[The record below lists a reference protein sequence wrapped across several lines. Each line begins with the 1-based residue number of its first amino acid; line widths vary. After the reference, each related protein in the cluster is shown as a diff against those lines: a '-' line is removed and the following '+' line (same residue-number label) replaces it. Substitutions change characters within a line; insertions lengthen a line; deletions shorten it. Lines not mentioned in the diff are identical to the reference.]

1 MKEFYNLDDGEVEG
15 LMLNINP
22 KYLVNT
28 KGRKTAVVLSM
39 KEYRLL
45 IEYLE
50 DLEDTLEMDAA
61 VETETDSRG
70 YREIRAEL
78 KKEMKTC
85 SYN

>member
-1 MKEFYNLDDGEVEG
+1 
-15 LMLNINP
+15 MLNINP

-50 DLEDTLEMDAA
+50 DLEDILEMDAA
-61 VETETDSRG
+61 VETETDSRD
-70 YREIRAEL
+70 YQEIRAEL
-78 KKEMKTC
+78 KKEGKL
-85 SYN
+85 

>member
-1 MKEFYNLDDGEVEG
+1 MEG
-15 LMLNINP
+15 RGIFMLNLNP

-45 IEYLE
+45 IERLE
-50 DLEDTLEMDAA
+50 DLEDILEMDEA
-61 VETETDSRG
+61 VETETDSRD

-78 KKEMKTC
+78 KKEGKL
-85 SYN
+85 

>member
-1 MKEFYNLDDGEVEG
+1 
-15 LMLNINP
+15 MLNINP

-61 VETETDSRG
+61 VETETDSRD

-78 KKEMKTC
+78 KKEGKL
-85 SYN
+85 

>member
-1 MKEFYNLDDGEVEG
+1 
-15 LMLNINP
+15 MLNINP

-50 DLEDTLEMDAA
+50 DLEDILEMDAA
-61 VETETDSRG
+61 VETETDSRD
-70 YREIRAEL
+70 YREIRTEL
-78 KKEMKTC
+78 KKEGKL
-85 SYN
+85 